1 MPVPSSPRL
10 LTWGPNALPVPYV
23 APWSGERPTT
33 ASLTVRA
40 DGKGLA
46 YADQRR
52 GDRDRHGVL
61 WARLGEAPGGG
72 RPNYRAQHGR
82 RQRLAM
88 LHRLCQVCGGPADRN
103 GKGWLFLLERPTA
116 EDPTALDPA
125 AGSPAAGGPAG
136 WPEGGLSTKPP
147 VCLPCAGLALRH
159 CPHLTDPL
167 LVRCRKPRPWGVFGG
182 FFLPAPGGGG
192 LTASGD
198 AHLPYGHPGTPW
210 FLASQAVTE
219 LIRCIVTSRDAE
231 RIPG

>member
-1 MPVPSSPRL
+1 MPVEPSPAL

-23 APWSGERPTT
+23 APWSGERPAVRT
-33 ASLTVRA
+33 LTVRA
-40 DGKGLA
+40 DGMGLA
-46 YADQRR
+46 YTDQRR
-52 GDRDRHGVL
+52 DDRDGYGVL
-61 WARLGEAPGGG
+61 WARSGEAPGQG

-82 RQRLAM
+82 RQRVAM

-103 GKGWLFLLERPTA
+103 GKGWLFLLERPGEVGT
-116 EDPTALDPA
+116 
-125 AGSPAAGGPAG
+125 AG

-167 LVRCRKPRPWGVFGG
+167 LVRCRRPRPWGVFGG
-182 FFLPAPGGGG
+182 FFRPAPGGGLVG
-192 LTASGD
+192 SDD
-198 AHLPYGHPGTPW
+198 AHLPYGHPAAPW

-219 LIRCIVTSRDAE
+219 LTRCTVTSRDAE